1 MTPRAWIITLRGRI
15 REALCPELQVLRDR
29 LAKEKE
35 LNDQLCAHAN
45 DALNR
50 AFDDGRQEADQ
61 YWQHRVEPMREEARH
76 YKEAYF
82 QLLEYVAKLKA
93 MEPGCSVFFVAP
105 PDPAVDA
112 AMAKSDGRGA
122 A

>member
-29 LAKEKE
+29 LAHEATF
-35 LNDQLCAHAN
+35 NNRLCQNIEQAN
-45 DALNR
+45 ANAGQWR
-50 AFDDGRQEADQ
+50 TIA
-61 YWQHRVEPMREEARH
+61 
-76 YKEAYF
+76 
-82 QLLEYVAKLKA
+82 YVAIEREGELALDARRGRFLLDKMQHQQCGPNEGWTLD
-93 MEPGCSVFFVAP
+93 ELYPGD
-105 PDPAVDA
+105 DPASAVDA